1 MTKADFM
8 ARLSA
13 GLAGLAAPSRE
24 EILRDIDDHFQ
35 EGLRHGMTE
44 EEVADRLGSPETL
57 AEALLEEGRDN
68 AMSVPA
74 SDPRKARPEAAGT
87 DGFDA
92 LAASIADLLDRFNGR
107 FSSGR
112 KARDQGGAA
121 EGTPLIRTFDQP
133 LDRVEVSLAATDLR
147 ILPGGGGQ
155 AVCEN
160 TKDNPFLRFEVRDR
174 VLYIREDPSAG
185 RLSLPFFRI
194 GMGGGDMLTVSLPDT
209 PLALTAH
216 SGSGNID
223 AENVSLKSG
232 AFSTASGDISL
243 RCPSLDSLQCK
254 TASGEIEA
262 VLGSCGILSLNT
274 ASGDV
279 SLEARDGLEKARIE
293 TVSGDISLRTGAVSG
308 PLELRSVSGDIQ
320 AKAQSFGG
328 PVTVHSVSGDQELAL
343 PRDQVQARLTTRS
356 GDARILQGGQAMS
369 GSSLS
374 WGAGTIPC
382 GMTSV
387 SGDLTLRLL

>member
-1 MTKADFM
+1 
-8 ARLSA
+8 
-13 GLAGLAAPSRE
+13 
-24 EILRDIDDHFQ
+24 
-35 EGLRHGMTE
+35 
-44 EEVADRLGSPETL
+44 
-57 AEALLEEGRDN
+57 
-68 AMSVPA
+68 
-74 SDPRKARPEAAGT
+74 
-87 DGFDA
+87 
-92 LAASIADLLDRFNGR
+92 
-107 FSSGR
+107 
-112 KARDQGGAA
+112 
-121 EGTPLIRTFDQP
+121 
-133 LDRVEVSLAATDLR
+133 
-147 ILPGGGGQ
+147 
-155 AVCEN
+155 
-160 TKDNPFLRFEVRDR
+160 
-174 VLYIREDPSAG
+174 
-185 RLSLPFFRI
+185 
-194 GMGGGDMLTVSLPDT
+194 MGGGDMLTVSLPDT